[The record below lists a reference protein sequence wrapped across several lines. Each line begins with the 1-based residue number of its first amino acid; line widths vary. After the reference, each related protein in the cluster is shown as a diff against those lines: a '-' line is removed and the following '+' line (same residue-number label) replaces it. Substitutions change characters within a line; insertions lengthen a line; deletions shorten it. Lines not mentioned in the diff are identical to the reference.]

1 MINFKVTHSCF
12 QQLAIQASYG
22 ASRYISLQTLQ
33 SLQLKLCSS
42 AELTFDQNDTKTTSH
57 RMSRIVTKLLAR
69 VLKAE
74 MNEIVPF
81 SMKEAH
87 WTNLLGAIEEVL
99 KKCNS
104 LSLQPSGAD
113 SSRISDLDSYNG
125 DHMAPCKDAASTF
138 VHHVLRTKNKQGKL
152 MELRNILEKAGCG
165 ESSYTGKMFSASCK
179 TIGISPLFGPS
190 GIPQHY
196 PIAKTYDD
204 DYLSELIF
212 AVGGA
217 EDDNDRVDA
226 MDDLREYVDAH
237 KDIDIQSHLSGVS
250 GHFRKY
256 ILDQL
261 RSPFRPLLRKSE
273 RSLFSG

>member
-22 ASRYISLQTLQ
+22 ASRYISLQTLI

-138 VHHVLRTKNKQGKL
+138 VHHILRTKNKQGKL
-152 MELRNILEKAGCG
+152 MELRNLW
-165 ESSYTGKMFSASCK
+165 
-179 TIGISPLFGPS
+179 
-190 GIPQHY
+190 
-196 PIAKTYDD
+196 
-204 DYLSELIF
+204 
-212 AVGGA
+212 
-217 EDDNDRVDA
+217 
-226 MDDLREYVDAH
+226 
-237 KDIDIQSHLSGVS
+237 
-250 GHFRKY
+250 
-256 ILDQL
+256 
-261 RSPFRPLLRKSE
+261 
-273 RSLFSG
+273 

>member
-138 VHHVLRTKNKQGKL
+138 VHHVLTTKNKQGKL
-152 MELRNILEKAGCG
+152 MELRNLW
-165 ESSYTGKMFSASCK
+165 
-179 TIGISPLFGPS
+179 
-190 GIPQHY
+190 
-196 PIAKTYDD
+196 
-204 DYLSELIF
+204 
-212 AVGGA
+212 
-217 EDDNDRVDA
+217 
-226 MDDLREYVDAH
+226 
-237 KDIDIQSHLSGVS
+237 
-250 GHFRKY
+250 
-256 ILDQL
+256 
-261 RSPFRPLLRKSE
+261 
-273 RSLFSG
+273 

>member
-22 ASRYISLQTLQ
+22 ASRYISLQTLI

-138 VHHVLRTKNKQGKL
+138 VHHVLTTKNKQGKL